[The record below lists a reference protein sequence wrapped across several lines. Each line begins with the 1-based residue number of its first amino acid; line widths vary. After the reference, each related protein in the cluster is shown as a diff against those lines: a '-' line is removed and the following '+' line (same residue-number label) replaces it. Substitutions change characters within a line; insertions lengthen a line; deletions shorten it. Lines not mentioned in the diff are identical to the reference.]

1 MGDLYRHISNHIKP
15 EALARI
21 ENENARKFIELCI
34 SSDPADRPSAEEL
47 NKHPFL
53 MVSRH
58 FHPMGRMSSRSK
70 HPSFYI
76 ND

>member
-1 MGDLYRHISNHIKP
+1 MFHQTPYSECDGVGDLYRHISNHIKP

-47 NKHPFL
+47 NHHPFL
-53 MVSRH
+53 MVRRY
-58 FHPMGRMSSRSK
+58 FHP
-70 HPSFYI
+70 
-76 ND
+76 